1 MDTNVLLDAL
11 DSRRPQSEEACR
23 VLRHCNGG
31 GATAYVCPMSLKDVY
46 YVLAKAHGAEAA
58 RRGVGCLMGLVVI
71 APMGPEDCDVSLR
84 SGEPDFEDGLVRACA
99 ELNGID
105 FILTRDAK
113 AFDHSTVRAV
123 NCAKYLEIFAARDEA
138 ARGAAFGV
146 RP

>member
-46 YVLAKAHGAEAA
+46 HVLAKAHGAEAA
-58 RRGVGCLMGLVVI
+58 RRGVGYLMGLVVI

-84 SGEPDFEDGLVRACA
+84 SDEPVTAVGLLKGLIGV
-99 ELNGID
+99 LLVL
-105 FILTRDAK
+105 LTHVTSK
-113 AFDHSTVRAV
+113 KLT
-123 NCAKYLEIFAARDEA
+123 
-138 ARGAAFGV
+138 GTGV
-146 RP
+146 W

>member
-11 DSRRPQSEEACR
+11 DSRRPQSDEACQ

-31 GATAYVCPMSLKDVY
+31 EATAYVCPMSLKDVY
-46 YVLAKAHGAEAA
+46 YVLAKAHGAETA
-58 RRGVGCLMGLVVI
+58 RRGVGFLMDLVVI
-71 APMGPEDCDVSLR
+71 APMGSEDCDVSLR
-84 SGEPDFEDGLVRACA
+84 SDEPDFEDGLVRACA

-113 AFDHSTVRAV
+113 AFDHSTVRV
-123 NCAKYLEIFAARDEA
+123 VDCAKYLEIVAARDKA
-138 ARGAAFGV
+138 AREIAFAR